1 MSETGSRRISIMMFV
16 IFLLLATTLISLKYQ
31 SDTISG
37 AAHQQPAT
45 AHGQATGGIVWQTT
59 GSSDARHLHLLI
71 AVIIEI
77 ILGLLIWKIL
87 ALRK

>member
-1 MSETGSRRISIMMFV
+1 MMFV

-31 SDTISG
+31 SDNING
-37 AAHQQPAT
+37 AAHQQSAA
-45 AHGQATGGIVWQTT
+45 AHNQATGGIIWQTT
-59 GSSDARHLHLLI
+59 ESYDAMHLHLLI